1 MLKRNII
8 TGAIAILALIA
19 GSQSTS
25 ASSDLP
31 QYGSDIHLGVTSCAG
46 STCHGA
52 ATPWEK
58 SVVLQN
64 EYVTWSQKDS
74 HAKAYT
80 VLLNDASKR
89 IAANL
94 GLENAHEAD
103 VCLDCHADN
112 VPANKQGRVFQ
123 MSDGVGCEAC
133 HGGAQRWLG
142 LHVAGIAGHDENV
155 AAGLYPTEDPVKRAE
170 LCMSCH
176 FGDDKKFVTHRIM
189 GAGHPR
195 MSFELDT
202 FTAIQPAHYVIDD
215 DYKKRKKVANGI
227 QTWAIGQ
234 AIALERR
241 IDALLDPKR
250 GQDGI
255 FPELVLFDCQACHH
269 SLTEPRWQARPS
281 TGLGP
286 GVVRFD
292 DSNLLM
298 LRVLVSALNAE
309 KGATLAAQTTQLH
322 KASTESTDA
331 FHAAAA
337 DLKQTT
343 SDLVDMFS
351 KHDFGKDDVAK
362 LVNGLLAEAKSAE
375 YSDYAGAEQAVMAIS
390 AVLSTAAQMG
400 MGDMAANA
408 KEPLDKAFAALA
420 KYDAWDYPAFKDAIA
435 SIPSAN

>member
-1 MLKRNII
+1 MLKRIFV
-8 TGAIAILALIA
+8 TGTIALLALFA
-19 GSQSTS
+19 APG
-25 ASSDLP
+25 AFANPDLP
-31 QYGSDIHLGVTSCAG
+31 QYRSDIHLGVTSCAG

-52 ATPWEK
+52 ATAWDN
-58 SVVLQN
+58 STVLQN

-80 VLLNDASKR
+80 VLLNDDSKR

-94 GLENAHEAD
+94 GLPNAHEAD

-112 VPANKQGRVFQ
+112 VAEEKRGRVFQ
-123 MSDGVGCEAC
+123 ISDGVGCESC
-133 HGGAQRWLG
+133 HGGAERWLG
-142 LHVAGIAGHDENV
+142 LHVAGIAGHEENV

-170 LCMSCH
+170 LCLSCH
-176 FGDDKKFVTHRIM
+176 FGDENKFVTHRIM

-215 DYKKRKKVANGI
+215 DYRKRKKVANGM

-234 AIALERR
+234 AIAMERR

-250 GQDGI
+250 GRDGI

-269 SLTEPRWQARPS
+269 SLTEPRWEARPS

-298 LRVLVSALNAE
+298 LRVLVTSLDAD
-309 KGATLAAQTTQLH
+309 KGATLAEQTKQLH
-322 KASTESTDA
+322 KASTESMEA
-331 FHAAAA
+331 FHEAAEA
-337 DLKQTT
+337 LKQTT
-343 SDLVDMFS
+343 SDLVAMFS
-351 KHDFGKDDVAK
+351 GHEFGKADVSK
-362 LVNGLLAEAKSAE
+362 LLAGLLREAKAAE

-390 AVLSTAAQMG
+390 AVVSAAAEMG
-400 MGDMAANA
+400 MADTAESA

-420 KYDAWDYPAFKDAIA
+420 KYDAWDYPGFRAAIG
-435 SIPSAN
+435 SIPAPN

>member
-1 MLKRNII
+1 MLKRIII
-8 TGAIAILALIA
+8 TGSIALLAFAA
-19 GSQSTS
+19 GPRESS
-25 ASSDLP
+25 ATPDLP
-31 QYGSDIHLGVTSCAG
+31 QYRSDVHVGVTSCAG

-52 ATPWEK
+52 ATPFEK

-80 VLLNDASKR
+80 VLMNDASKR

-94 GLENAHEAD
+94 GLANAHEAD
-103 VCLDCHADN
+103 ICLDCHADN
-112 VPANKQGRVFQ
+112 VPANMRGQVFQ
-123 MSDGVGCEAC
+123 ISDGVGCEAC
-133 HGGAQRWLG
+133 HGGSIRWLG
-142 LHVAGIAGHDENV
+142 QHVGVRDHAKNV
-155 AAGLYPTEDPVKRAE
+155 AAGMYPLEDPVKRAE
-170 LCMSCH
+170 LCLSCH
-176 FGDDKKFVTHRIM
+176 FGDDNKFVTHRIM

-215 DYKKRKKVANGI
+215 DYRKRKQVANGM

-241 IDALLDPKR
+241 VDALLDPKR
-250 GQDGI
+250 GMDGI

-298 LRVLVSALNAE
+298 LRVLVTALDAE
-309 KGATLAAQTTQLH
+309 KGATLARQTTALH
-322 KASTESTDA
+322 KASTESVEA
-331 FHAAAA
+331 FHTAAKA
-337 DLKQTT
+337 LKETT
-343 SDLVDMFS
+343 GDLVAMFS
-351 KHDFGKDDVAK
+351 GHSFGSGDIAK
-362 LVNGLLAEAKSAE
+362 LLAGLLGEAKSAE
-375 YSDYAGAEQAVMAIS
+375 YSDYAGAEQALMGIS
-390 AVLSTAAQMG
+390 AVVSAAAEMG
-400 MGDMAANA
+400 MKDVAETAQD
-408 KEPLDKAFAALA
+408 PLAKAFAALA
-420 KYDAWDYPAFKDAIA
+420 KYDAWDYAAFRSAVE
-435 SIPSAN
+435 SIPVPN